1 LQIEEHGVARLRWRR
16 RARASCHRGPQGG
29 PSELPRIAIVG
40 PPNVGKSLLFNRLT
54 GAYATV
60 SNYPG
65 TTVEVARGR
74 THLQGCASEVEVID
88 TPGMYDLSPITEEE
102 RVARRILL
110 EERPVLVV
118 HVTDAKNLP
127 RMLPMTLEL
136 LEAGLP
142 VALDVNLMD
151 EAEERGISLDLDALE
166 GRLGIPVVG
175 TVCTSGLGL
184 QRLREIVATYVEPGA
199 CVRRCH

>member
-1 LQIEEHGVARLRWRR
+1 M
-16 RARASCHRGPQGG
+16 
-29 PSELPRIAIVG
+29 G

-74 THLQGCASEVEVID
+74 ATLAGCGGEIEVVD
-88 TPGMYDLSPITEEE
+88 TPGMYDLAPISEEE

-110 EERPVLVV
+110 RERPALVV
-118 HVTDAKNLP
+118 HVTDAKNMP

-136 LEAGLP
+136 IEAGLP
-142 VALDVNLMD
+142 VALAVNLMD
-151 EAEERGISLDLDALE
+151 EAEDRGVSLDLDVLE
-166 GRLGIPVVG
+166 RRLGIPVVG
-175 TVCTSGLGL
+175 TVCTTGLGL
-184 QRLREIVATYVEPGA
+184 ERLREVLARYVYPDSA
-199 CVRRCH
+199 VRRCH